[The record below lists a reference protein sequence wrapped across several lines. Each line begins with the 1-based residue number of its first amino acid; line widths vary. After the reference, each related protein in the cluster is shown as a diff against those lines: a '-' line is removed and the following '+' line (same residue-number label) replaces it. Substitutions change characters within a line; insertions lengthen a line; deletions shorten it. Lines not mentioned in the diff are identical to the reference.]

1 MASQLVWFC
10 VGALLCCLA
19 NLAQT
24 TPIETVTAHNALP
37 VPMVTDA
44 SSTLATDASSTIL
57 PTKGAEVTSSTET
70 SKMSRFLEDFT
81 SAFKQGTAKMKES
94 LENAATSV
102 KDGVLQGYDYV
113 RSKLTGTGMES
124 STPGT
129 SVVGDES
136 HANSSEATSTAAA
149 QTSVTPSTERPAISA
164 ATGGVSSIDSKDG
177 LTVHGGV
184 VGVSNEPA
192 RIVPNDDDEDDR
204 IFFNDKDYTAI
215 KPLDGSEDERDV
227 TESPVTTTVAVDN
240 RFIIA
245 GPLACKSGQEVVNG
259 KCRNVF

>member
-1 MASQLVWFC
+1 MASQLVWLC

-19 NLAQT
+19 NVAHT
-24 TPIETVTAHNALP
+24 TPIETVTVHNSLP
-37 VPMVTDA
+37 VP
-44 SSTLATDASSTIL
+44 LATDAPSTLDAIL
-57 PTKGAEVTSSTET
+57 PTKGTEVTSSTET
-70 SKMSRFLEDFT
+70 SKMSRFLDDFT

-94 LENAATSV
+94 LENAASSV

-113 RSKLTGTGMES
+113 RSKLTGTGTELT
-124 STPGT
+124 TPGT
-129 SVVGDES
+129 PSVDDET
-136 HANSSEATSTAAA
+136 HPNNGGATSTAAA
-149 QTSVTPSTERPAISA
+149 LTSVTPSTERPAISA
-164 ATGGVSSIDSKDG
+164 ATSGLSLADTNDG

-192 RIVPNDDDEDDR
+192 RIVPNDDDDDER
-204 IFFNDKDYTAI
+204 IFFNDKDYTAV

>member
-1 MASQLVWFC
+1 MASQLVWLC
-10 VGALLCCLA
+10 VGALLCSLA
-19 NLAQT
+19 HLAHT
-24 TPIETVTAHNALP
+24 TPIDTVTAHNPLP
-37 VPMVTDA
+37 V
-44 SSTLATDASSTIL
+44 STATDSTTLDAVL
-57 PTKGAEVTSSTET
+57 PTKGADVASSTET
-70 SKMSRFLEDFT
+70 SKMSRFLDDFT

-94 LENAATSV
+94 IENAATSV

-113 RSKLTGTGMES
+113 RSKLTGTGPES
-124 STPGT
+124 STPVT
-129 SVVGDES
+129 
-136 HANSSEATSTAAA
+136 SSEETNVTITSTAAA
-149 QTSVTPSTERPAISA
+149 LTSSVTPSTERPAISGLPA
-164 ATGGVSSIDSKDG
+164 ADSKNG
-177 LTVHGGV
+177 LSVLGGV

-192 RIVPNDDDEDDR
+192 RIVPNDDEDDER
-204 IFFNDKDYTAI
+204 IFFNDKDYTAV

>member
-1 MASQLVWFC
+1 MASQLVWLC
-10 VGALLCCLA
+10 VGALLCSLA
-19 NLAQT
+19 NLADT
-24 TPIETVTAHNALP
+24 TPIETVTAHNPLP
-37 VPMVTDA
+37 GPT
-44 SSTLATDASSTIL
+44 ATDSTSL
-57 PTKGAEVTSSTET
+57 DSATKGADVASSTET
-70 SKMSRFLEDFT
+70 SKMSRFLDDFT

-94 LENAATSV
+94 IENAATSV

-113 RSKLTGTGMES
+113 RSKLTGTGTES
-124 STPGT
+124 ATPIT
-129 SVVGDES
+129 SPEETNVTGAV
-136 HANSSEATSTAAA
+136 TSTAAA
-149 QTSVTPSTERPAISA
+149 LTSSATPSTERPAIS
-164 ATGGVSSIDSKDG
+164 G
-177 LTVHGGV
+177 LPTTDTKNGLSVLGGV

-192 RIVPNDDDEDDR
+192 RIVPNDDEDDER
-204 IFFNDKDYTAI
+204 IFFNDKDYTAV

>member
-1 MASQLVWFC
+1 MASQLVWLC
-10 VGALLCCLA
+10 VGALLCSLVNVA
-19 NLAQT
+19 HP
-24 TPIETVTAHNALP
+24 TPIDTVTVHNPLP
-37 VPMVTDA
+37 VPT
-44 SSTLATDASSTIL
+44 ATDLTTLDSAL
-57 PTKGAEVTSSTET
+57 PTKGADVASSTET
-70 SKMSRFLEDFT
+70 SKMSRFLDDFT

-94 LENAATSV
+94 IENAATSV

-113 RSKLTGTGMES
+113 RSKLTGTGTES
-124 STPGT
+124 STPVT
-129 SVVGDES
+129 SVEE
-136 HANSSEATSTAAA
+136 ANVTGGITSTAAA
-149 QTSVTPSTERPAISA
+149 LTSPATPSTERPAIS
-164 ATGGVSSIDSKDG
+164 G
-177 LTVHGGV
+177 LPTTDAKNGLSVLGGV

-192 RIVPNDDDEDDR
+192 RIVPNDDEDDER
-204 IFFNDKDYTAI
+204 IFFNDKDYSAV

>member
-1 MASQLVWFC
+1 MASQLVWYC

-19 NLAQT
+19 NFAQT
-24 TPIETVTAHNALP
+24 TPIETVTAHNPLP
-37 VPMVTDA
+37 VPTATDA
-44 SSTLATDASSTIL
+44 SSTLDTIL

-113 RSKLTGTGMES
+113 RSKLTGAES
-124 STPGT
+124 ATPDT
-129 SVVGDES
+129 SAIGDEA
-136 HANSSEATSTAAA
+136 HDNSTGATSTAAA
-149 QTSVTPSTERPAISA
+149 LTSVTPSTERPAISA
-164 ATGGVSSIDSKDG
+164 ATGGVSSTDTKDG
-177 LTVHGGV
+177 LTVLGGV

-192 RIVPNDDDEDDR
+192 RIVPNDDDDDER
-204 IFFNDKDYTAI
+204 IFFNDKDYSAV

>member
-19 NLAQT
+19 NVAHT
-24 TPIETVTAHNALP
+24 TPIDTVTAHNPLP
-37 VPMVTDA
+37 VPTVTDA
-44 SSTLATDASSTIL
+44 STTLGTIL
-57 PTKGAEVTSSTET
+57 PTKGGEMTSSTET
-70 SKMSRFLEDFT
+70 SKMSRFLDDFT

-94 LENAATSV
+94 LENAASSV

-113 RSKLTGTGMES
+113 RSKLTGTGTEL
-124 STPGT
+124 STPST
-129 SVVGDES
+129 SVDDTHVD
-136 HANSSEATSTAAA
+136 SSGATSTAAA
-149 QTSVTPSTERPAISA
+149 LTSGTPSTERPAISA
-164 ATGGVSSIDSKDG
+164 ATGGVSSTDTKDE

-192 RIVPNDDDEDDR
+192 RIVPNDDDDDER
-204 IFFNDKDYTAI
+204 IFFNDKDYPTAL